1 MRRLLSRLAGDDRH
15 QSELLRSLSDVASAV
30 STAVSLDDVLL
41 TIVDRAKRIT
51 NTDKAILLLTQED
64 SDQLDFETL
73 VVRGRVDQ
81 HKQDQWESLIA
92 DAAPGVFANGYITL
106 DHIPETKAWVAY
118 SPIRMQDTRIGIL
131 CAINRHDR
139 RFSQQQMEF
148 LAILGAFA
156 ATAIE
161 NARLA
166 EEARYVLLASER
178 NRIAGELHDGISQ
191 SLFSISLGLELAK
204 KQVFKD
210 PLGVSGRMAELQEQ
224 LNTAMVE
231 LRRVIYDLR
240 PMKLQEMGLAGS
252 IDLWIREVTSGRDV
266 AGKLEVLG
274 YERPLTASAE
284 ACLYRVAKEAVSN
297 VIRHAD
303 ASLLNVSLGF
313 SDTSVC
319 LTVSDDGRGF
329 SPEAMTRDAE
339 PGTGLGLRNMQQRV
353 EAEGGVLTVKSAPDA
368 GTVIRAELP
377 VGGAE

>member
-1 MRRLLSRLAGDDRH
+1 M
-15 QSELLRSLSDVASAV
+15 
-30 STAVSLDDVLL
+30 
-41 TIVDRAKRIT
+41 
-51 NTDKAILLLTQED
+51 
-64 SDQLDFETL
+64 
-73 VVRGRVDQ
+73 
-81 HKQDQWESLIA
+81 
-92 DAAPGVFANGYITL
+92 
-106 DHIPETKAWVAY
+106 
-118 SPIRMQDTRIGIL
+118 L

-252 IDLWIREVTSGRDV
+252 IDLWIREVTSGRDIT
-266 AGKLEVLG
+266 GKLEVLG
-274 YERPLTASAE
+274 HERALTASAE

-297 VIRHAD
+297 VIRHAS
-303 ASLLNVSLGF
+303 ASLLNVSLRF
-313 SDTSVC
+313 SDISVC
-319 LTVSDDGRGF
+319 LTVSDDGQGF
-329 SPEAMTRDAE
+329 SPEALTGDAQQ
-339 PGTGLGLRNMQQRV
+339 GTGLGLRSMQQRV
-353 EAEGGVLTVKSAPDA
+353 ETEGGRLTVKSAPQA

-377 VGGAE
+377 LGGVE